1 MADVIFVA
9 VLIAFFMLAALYVT
23 WCDHIIGPDD
33 FKPEADVAGDDSP
46 AIKSFEQAT
55 ADRAGVMV

>member
-9 VLIAFFMLAALYVT
+9 VLVAFFALAALYVT

-33 FKPEADVAGDDSP
+33 FKPDEGADAEDSL
-46 AIKSFEQAT
+46 AIKSIEPST
-55 ADRAGVMV
+55 ADQAEVTV